1 MSEILCNKL
10 NFELKIQST
19 FDAGLMDNPDAE
31 I

>member
-1 MSEILCNKL
+1 MSEILWNKF

-19 FDAGLMDNPDAE
+19 VDADLMDNPDAE